1 VSRQS
6 FTAPGLA
13 EAPPT
18 SHAAVASTAS
28 RTNLWV
34 PAIWTPISAFEP
46 RAGASWTLR
55 AGGIIS
61 NTGTPTIIFNTCWG
75 ASTTPASNVSFG
87 ASQTVTT
94 ITGLS
99 SSSWYLEFTVVV
111 RSLGLAASGC
121 TMTGNGFIV
130 IGGPATT
137 SSQTIAMGGTVI
149 TTADHTTSQ
158 GIVTDVTWSAS
169 SPSNTITAQW
179 TKLTS
184 D

>member
-13 EAPPT
+13 EAPPS
-18 SHAAVASTAS
+18 SHASVNTTAS

-34 PAIWTPISAFEP
+34 PALWTPVAAFEP
-46 RAGASWTLR
+46 RAGMSWTLR

-61 NTGTPTIIFNTCWG
+61 NTATPTIIFNTCWG
-75 ASTTPASNVSFG
+75 ASATPASNITFG

-94 ITGLS
+94 VTGLS

-121 TMTGNGFIV
+121 TMTGNGFVV
-130 IGGPATT
+130 IGGPSVTA
-137 SSQTIAMGGTVI
+137 SQVIAMGGTVI
-149 TTADHTTSQ
+149 TTADHSTAQ
-158 GIVTDVTWSAS
+158 GIVADVTWGTSSA
-169 SPSNTITAQW
+169 SNTITAQW